1 MSGST
6 SQAHVSQLVPRSN
19 SSGVYVLAYDPIA
32 DSFASLYPSALQGL
46 QGPQGAQGAT
56 GPQGPQG
63 LPGSPGANGS
73 TVLNGFGAPSSA
85 LGANND
91 WYIDRQNWLI
101 YGPKTNGAWGS
112 GVSLIGPQG
121 PQGVQGP
128 TGPAGSG
135 GTGTGTANLDNGTVD
150 GQIAVW
156 SATSSKWVAQT
167 GVSIV
172 ADRSPTVELNANTT
186 LTFAAHNRRNI
197 VLSALASLT
206 LAAAE
211 IGTSPTQGM
220 EFTINNDHTATNQ
233 ITFGSG
239 ITVSQP
245 STGTG
250 AGGVVK
256 IAASGLVAVQIYPR
270 GTSLIAKCRGD
281 VA

>member
-32 DSFASLYPSALQGL
+32 DSFASLFPSALQGL

-73 TVLNGFGAPSSA
+73 SILNGFGAPSSA

-91 WYIDRQNWLI
+91 FYLDRQNWLI

-112 GVSLIGPQG
+112 GVSIIGPQG

-135 GTGTGTANLDNGTVD
+135 GSGTATLAPGTVD
-150 GQIAVW
+150 GQILVW
-156 SATSSKWVAQT
+156 SATSSSWIAQT

-172 ADRSPTVELNANTT
+172 ADRSPTVEINTNT
-186 LTFAAHNRRNI
+186 ALTFAGHNRRNI
-197 VLSALASLT
+197 VLSAAASLT
-206 LAAAE
+206 LAASE
-211 IGTSPTQGM
+211 IGTSPSQGM
-220 EFTINNDHTATNQ
+220 EFTINNDHSAVNQ

-256 IAASGLVAVQIYPR
+256 VAASGLVAVQIYPKS
-270 GTSLIAKCRGD
+270 TALIAKCRGD